1 MAGLNLRTSS
11 SFMPRRSTRLRQT
24 GGLTISLM
32 GRRPVAGSPS
42 CPSSKAAKRAGA
54 PSLRRSSAA
63 TASCTSP
70 RSTTVRLSYAHRFVA
85 DQNSLLFTAAFG
97 ELVQVSG
104 FTTSG
109 VRVFDLTDEQNPVEL
124 KPLVEAEGKTYRAT
138 VAPQE
143 GGERV
148 LLALSDKGYG
158 QGAQVVAQQPSAWHD
173 ANQGADVVMI
183 THGSLRPALE
193 PLVGLRKQ
201 QGYQAAVVDVEDLY
215 DEYSYGQKTPQA
227 TQEVIAG
234 TRNWKV
240 QPRWVLLVGDASSD
254 GKNYLGLGENDLVP
268 TRLVWTNTFETAT
281 DDWLGDV
288 NGDGLAEVALGRLP
302 VRTLLQAQMV
312 INKIVRYDSNQ
323 TSGAL
328 LVA

>member
-1 MAGLNLRTSS
+1 MR
-11 SFMPRRSTRLRQT
+11 
-24 GGLTISLM
+24 
-32 GRRPVAGSPS
+32 
-42 CPSSKAAKRAGA
+42 
-54 PSLRRSSAA
+54 
-63 TASCTSP
+63 TASSP
-70 RSTTVRLSYAHRFVA
+70 TKTALVFGPEDNFFNRFAGMARVSPVLPLVGGGTTRFQPVYVGDVA
-85 DQNSLLFTAAFG
+85 DAVVAAL
-97 ELVQVSG
+97 E
-104 FTTSG
+104 
-109 VRVFDLTDEQNPVEL
+109 RP
-124 KPLVEAEGKTYRAT
+124 EAEGKTYRAT

-173 ANQGADVVMI
+173 ASQGADVVMI

-201 QGYQAAVVDVEDLY
+201 QGYQVAVVDVEDLY

-227 TQEVIAG
+227 IQEFIAG

-268 TRLVWTNTFETAT
+268 TRLVWTKTFETAS

-302 VRTLLQAQMV
+302 VRTLQQAQTV
-312 INKIVRYDSNQ
+312 SNKIVSYERGML
-323 TSGAL
+323 TRGASS
-328 LVA
+328 AW